1 MNRELYRELETG
13 IDVSWIRRVLQE
25 MILIRSENPFHDPP
39 ETGFR
44 EKEMADYLSGQMSS
58 LGLKVERREVIPSRP
73 NVLGYLGGTEN
84 HFTLMFAGH
93 MDTARTTGYPDAY
106 ESKFENGR
114 IYGRGACDMK
124 AALAAYLAVVK
135 ILHDARFKLRGQ
147 LIVCGNMDEE
157 FQMLGSK
164 AIGRDGPRAD
174 QGIIGEPTGLQ
185 ICPSNKGRV
194 STKII
199 TRGRAAHSSVP
210 EQGVNAIMQMARI
223 IQTFEDYNEELLCR
237 PPHPLCGQGRF
248 TPGVIRGGVQVNMV
262 PDYCELEVDRR
273 TLPGENKESVYV
285 EFHRR
290 IEKARDQDST
300 LTYEITEPTWLIAPN
315 DISPQ
320 EPVVEAL
327 RRAHLAVN
335 HRDPGI
341 HAFPAGTDAPY
352 MGFPT
357 VICGPGSIGQAHTTC
372 EFVELE
378 EVVGAAK
385 IYLYAVLDLL
395 GQEEVSL

>member
-1 MNRELYRELETG
+1 MNRELYRELENG

-58 LGLKVERREVIPSRP
+58 LGLKVEQREVIPSRP
-73 NVLGYLGGTEN
+73 NVLGYLGGKGN
-84 HFTLMFAGH
+84 HFTLMLAGH

-106 ESKFENGR
+106 ESKFENGK

-135 ILHDARFKLRGQ
+135 VLHDAGSKLRGN

-210 EQGVNAIMQMARI
+210 EQGIDAIMQMARI
-223 IQTFEDYNEELLCR
+223 VQTFEDYNEELLRR

-290 IEKARDQDST
+290 IGKVRDQDST
-300 LTYEITEPTWLIAPN
+300 LAYEITEPTWLIAPN

-357 VICGPGSIGQAHTTC
+357 VICGPGSIAQAHTTC

-395 GQEEVSL
+395 GEEEVSL